1 VRASTNT
8 AYKQQTARCRVVSCG
23 RKNNVHSNSILSN
36 IYIMDEILLF
46 DFQIAHL
53 ARSLTGRRQY
63 MLVQRRKSR
72 GTLEHTTQSFDTWC
86 LFPS

>member
-1 VRASTNT
+1 
-8 AYKQQTARCRVVSCG
+8 
-23 RKNNVHSNSILSN
+23 
-36 IYIMDEILLF
+36 MDEILLF

-72 GTLEHTTQSFDTWC
+72 GTLEHTTQSLDTWC
-86 LFPS
+86 LFSS